1 MKHDCR
7 HEEKNV
13 CSRLTKICGKKYKGR
28 IYLIPEAFVSI
39 EYSLKNL
46 SLSVCLSVCLS
57 KVFKISRSRSA
68 FLKNRPYCKSL
79 S

>member
-13 CSRLTKICGKKYKGR
+13 CSRLMKICSKKYKGR

-46 SLSVCLSVCLS
+46 SLSLSVSLSVCLS
-57 KVFKISRSRSA
+57 V
-68 FLKNRPYCKSL
+68 SL
-79 S
+79 SLEGF

>member
-57 KVFKISRSRSA
+57 LEGF
-68 FLKNRPYCKSL
+68 
-79 S
+79 